1 MVTPTVLSAFFPDYY
16 EREKT
21 ERYRVR
27 GTKFNDSFVIYTY
40 VNEIIS

>member
-21 ERYRVR
+21 ERYIERE
-27 GTKFNDSFVIYTY
+27 GQNLMIHSLYTPM
-40 VNEIIS
+40 